1 MDPETLPPSA
11 AIAGL
16 DIARWAD
23 LHRLR
28 DSGRYFEVGGGDAT
42 VLLSPETEKEEWR
55 EIGERLQSATPGMH
69 WVAEVA
75 DEAGAWVAEARYA
88 LTDGRW
94 EMESMEGIA

>member
-1 MDPETLPPSA
+1 MGHRVLPEALLPLDRVVDDA
-11 AIAGL
+11 AT
-16 DIARWAD
+16 
-23 LHRLR
+23 
-28 DSGRYFEVGGGDAT
+28 GGGDAT